1 VQKISAIFA
10 AWSGNSTKLLLIKK
24 LKMQNKG
31 AIRFFTIVLALVS
44 IYQLLF
50 TVFAQKVER
59 NARDFAQG
67 DVRLER
73 SYLDSMR
80 GEVVYNVLFK
90 KYTYQ
95 DCKERE
101 INLGLDLKGG
111 MNVILEIAVEDII
124 RSLTAPQF
132 LTDPVF
138 TETMAL
144 ARVKKT
150 NSQSDFVDLFAE
162 AFEELNPGAQL
173 AQFFMTPETRGQI
186 DFNTN
191 NQDVVI
197 FLKQE
202 AESAIDNSYN
212 VLRNRIDRFGVVQ
225 LNIQKLE
232 RQGRIL
238 VELPGVKE
246 PDRVTKLLT
255 GTANLEFWTTYQSA
269 EAWSY
274 LEEANRTLAE
284 ILQLEGEPEMLQE
297 EVAAEAQQEPDAVAD
312 EGESLLDIPE
322 DELLLD
328 TSGLDLLS
336 DLDSI
341 GVMDDEEA
349 RFYRENPLIA
359 VLTPYL
365 DNQRNFIP
373 GSAVGVVLLKDTAT
387 VNRYLSMPRIRQIFP
402 SDLHFAWHF
411 QPDGEDQ
418 QFIRLHALKS
428 TRNNQPAMD
437 GKFVTDARVGN
448 DPYTGEFNVSMN
460 MNSEGA
466 KRWANLTR
474 ENVGEAL
481 AIVLD
486 GLVYSA
492 PTVSEEIKGGS
503 SSISGNFT
511 QTDADDLANIL
522 KSGKMPA
529 RARIESSEVIGP
541 SLGAKSVRDGLN
553 SFLIAFVVVLAYMLF
568 YYSRRGGLVADI
580 ALIANMFFLI
590 GVLASLQAVL
600 TLPGIA
606 GIVLT
611 IGMSVDANVLIYE
624 RIREELNAGKNLKT
638 AIKDGYRNA
647 YSAIFDAQ
655 LTTFLTGLILFF
667 FGTGPIKGF
676 ATTLVIGILT
686 SLFSAI
692 ILTRLVFERM
702 LSRGRE
708 ITFDT
713 KLTHNAFKNTKVDFL
728 GRRKTFYIVSGILIA
743 AGIFSL
749 VSRGLNL
756 GVDFSGGRNYVVTFN
771 QDVSTLDITRDL
783 EESFGEAP
791 TVITYGTRN
800 TVRVTTKYMIDD
812 DRPEVDSII
821 KSRMFEGLQPY
832 LEDDVTLDDFLNGQE
847 YIISA
852 HKVGPT
858 IADDI
863 KRSAVIVV
871 FASLLII
878 FLYILARFR
887 NWQFGLGAVAA
898 LLHDVMIVIGLFSL
912 LQGIMP
918 FSLELDQ
925 SFIAA
930 ILTVVGYSINDTV
943 VVFDRIREYVGLQR
957 KRERREIFNSALNST
972 LSRTFS
978 TSLSTFFVLL
988 AIFMFGGDV
997 IRGFTFAL
1005 LIGVLVGT
1013 YSSLFIATPVVY
1025 DTIKKG
1031 ENIRVLKGTVR
1042 K

>member
-1 VQKISAIFA
+1 
-10 AWSGNSTKLLLIKK
+10 
-24 LKMQNKG
+24 MQNKG

-44 IYQLLF
+44 VYQLLF
-50 TVFAQKVER
+50 TVFSQKVER
-59 NARDFAQG
+59 DAREMANG
-67 DVRLER
+67 DVRIER
-73 SYLDSMR
+73 SYLDSMK

-101 INLGLDLKGG
+101 VNLGLDLKGG

-124 RSLTAPQF
+124 RSLVANQF

-138 TETMAL
+138 LETMRL
-144 ARVKKT
+144 AHEKKLD
-150 NSQSDFVDLFAE
+150 SQSDFVDLFAD

-173 AQFFMTPETRGQI
+173 AQFFMTPETRGDI
-186 DFNTN
+186 DFNTTN
-191 NQDVVI
+191 GDVVT
-197 FLKQE
+197 FLKVE
-202 AESAIDNSYN
+202 AEDAIDNSYN

-246 PDRVTKLLT
+246 PERVAKLLT
-255 GTANLEFWTTYQSA
+255 GTANLEFWTTYQAS
-269 EAWSY
+269 EVWNY
-274 LEEANRTLAE
+274 LDQANRTLAD
-284 ILQLEGEPEMLQE
+284 ILRAEGTTE
-297 EVAAEAQQEPDAVAD
+297 EAVVDESGETVAEETGDLLAEDTPLV
-312 EGESLLDIPE
+312 E

-328 TSGLDLLS
+328 TSGLDLLT
-336 DLDSI
+336 DLDTTQ
-341 GVMDDEEA
+341 VFDDQEA
-349 RFYRENPLIA
+349 QFYRENPLIA

-365 DNQRNFIP
+365 DNERNFIP
-373 GSAVGVVLLKDTAT
+373 GSTVGVVLLKDTAK
-387 VNRYLSMPRIRQIFP
+387 VNAYLAIPQIRQLFP
-402 SDLHFAWHF
+402 SDLKFAWHF
-411 QPDGEDQ
+411 QPQGEEQ
-418 QFIRLHALKS
+418 QFIRLHSLRA
-428 TRNNQPAMD
+428 TRNNQPVME
-437 GKFVTDARVGN
+437 GKYVTDARVGT
-448 DPYTGEFNVSMN
+448 DPYTNEFNVSMN

-466 KRWANLTR
+466 KKWANVTR
-474 ENVGEAL
+474 ENVNQAI

-492 PTVSEEIKGGS
+492 PNVSEEIKGGS
-503 SSISGNFT
+503 SSISGDFS

-541 SLGAKSVRDGLN
+541 SLGAKSVKDGLN

-568 YYSRRGGLVADI
+568 YYSRRAGMVADI
-580 ALIANMFFLI
+580 ALIANMFFLM

-624 RIREELNAGKNLKT
+624 RIREELAAGKNLKT
-638 AIKDGYRNA
+638 AIKDGYKNA

-655 LTTFLTGLILFF
+655 ITTFLTGLILFF

-692 ILTRLVFERM
+692 ILTRLMYERM
-702 LSRGRE
+702 LAKGNN

-713 KLTHNAFKNTKVDFL
+713 KVSRNAFKNTKIDFL
-728 GRRKTFYIVSGILIA
+728 RKRKIFYVISSLIILGGIA
-743 AGIFSL
+743 SL
-749 VSRGLNL
+749 AIKGLDL
-756 GVDFSGGRNYVVTFN
+756 GVDFTGGRNYVIAFN
-771 QDVSTLDITRDL
+771 QEVETTEVQDHL
-783 EESFGEAP
+783 ETAFGVAP
-791 TVITYGTRN
+791 TVITYGSKS
-800 TVRVTTKYMIDD
+800 TVRVTTKYLIDD

-821 KSRMFEGLQPY
+821 KAQMFEGLQPY
-832 LEDDVTLDDFLNGQE
+832 LDDDATLDEFINGQD
-847 YIISA
+847 YIMSS

-863 KRSAVIVV
+863 KRTAVIVI

-887 NWQFGLGAVAA
+887 NWQFGFGALAA
-898 LLHDVMIVIGLFSL
+898 LVHDVLIVLGLFSIL
-912 LQGIMP
+912 AGVLP

-943 VVFDRIREYVGLQR
+943 VVFDRIREYVGLQK
-957 KRERREIFNSALNST
+957 KRERKDIINTALNST

-978 TSLSTFFVLL
+978 TSLSTFFVVLS
-988 AIFMFGGDV
+988 IFIFGGDV

-1005 LIGVLVGT
+1005 LLGIIVGT

-1025 DTIKKG
+1025 DTVKG
-1031 ENIRVLKGTVR
+1031 DETTRILKGSVR

>member
-1 VQKISAIFA
+1 
-10 AWSGNSTKLLLIKK
+10 
-24 LKMQNKG
+24 MQNKG
-31 AIRFFTIVLALVS
+31 AIRLFTIILAIVS
-44 IYQLLF
+44 VYQLLF
-50 TVFAQKVER
+50 TVFSQKVEKD
-59 NARDFAQG
+59 ARTLSNG
-67 DVRLER
+67 DVRMER
-73 SYLDSMR
+73 SYLDSMK

-111 MNVILEIAVEDII
+111 MNVILEIAVEDIV
-124 RSLTAPQF
+124 RSIAAPQY

-144 ARVKKT
+144 AHQKKT

-173 AQFFMTPETRGQI
+173 AQFFMTPETRGEI
-186 DFNTN
+186 DFNTS
-191 NQDVVI
+191 NQEVVD
-197 FLKQE
+197 FLKIE

-246 PDRVTKLLT
+246 PERVAKLLT
-255 GTANLEFWTTYQSA
+255 GTANLEFWTTYSAPEVWTYLERANNTLATILSVDAPETVGETGSSVSA
-269 EAWSY
+269 ES
-274 LEEANRTLAE
+274 
-284 ILQLEGEPEMLQE
+284 GEPESILE
-297 EVAAEAQQEPDAVAD
+297 
-312 EGESLLDIPE
+312 IPQ

-328 TSGLDLLS
+328 TAGLDLLS
-336 DLDSI
+336 GLDSTS
-341 GVMDDEEA
+341 VLDDQEA
-349 RFYRENPLIA
+349 QFYKENPLIA

-365 DNQRNFIP
+365 DNERNFIP
-373 GSAVGVVLLKDTAT
+373 GSTVGVVLLKDTAK
-387 VNRYLSMPRIRQIFP
+387 VNAYLSIPQIKQLFP
-402 SDLHFAWHF
+402 SDMKFSWHF
-411 QPDGEDQ
+411 QADGTEQ
-418 QFIRLHALKS
+418 QFIRLHALKA
-428 TRNNQPAMD
+428 TRNGQPALD
-437 GKFVTDARVGN
+437 GKYVTDARVGT

-492 PTVSEEIKGGS
+492 PTVNEEIKGGS

-541 SLGAKSVRDGLN
+541 SLGAKSVKDGMH
-553 SFLIAFVVVLAYMLF
+553 SFLIAFVVVLAYMIF
-568 YYSRRGGLVADI
+568 YYSRRAGLVADI
-580 ALIANMFFLI
+580 ALMANMFFLV

-624 RIREELNAGKNLKT
+624 RIREELSAGKNLKT
-638 AIKDGYRNA
+638 AVKDGYKNA

-655 LTTFLTGLILFF
+655 ITTFLTGLILFF

-686 SLFSAI
+686 SLFSGI
-692 ILTRLVFERM
+692 ILTRLIYEGM
-702 LSRGRE
+702 LAKGRN

-713 KLTHNAFKNTKVDFL
+713 RITRNFFKNTKIDFI
-728 GRRKTFYIVSGILIA
+728 GKRKIFYLISGTIMLAGVVSLA
-743 AGIFSL
+743 T
-749 VSRGLNL
+749 RGLNL
-756 GVDFSGGRNYVVTFN
+756 GVDFSGGRNYVIAFHH
-771 QDVSTLDITRDL
+771 DVETVEVQSSLAGA
-783 EESFGEAP
+783 FGETP
-791 TVITYGTRN
+791 LVITYGN
-800 TVRVTTKYMIDD
+800 KSTVRVTTKYLIDD
-812 DRPEVDSII
+812 ESPTVDSVIVAQMY
-821 KSRMFEGLQPY
+821 KGLKPY
-832 LEDDVTLDDFLNGQE
+832 LDDGATLDEFLNGQE

-852 HKVGPT
+852 IKVGPT
-858 IADDI
+858 IANDI
-863 KRSAVIVV
+863 KRVAVIVI

-878 FLYILARFR
+878 FLYILIRFR
-887 NWQFGLGAVAA
+887 NWQFGLGAVVA
-898 LLHDVMIVIGLFSL
+898 LMHDVLIVIGLFSL
-912 LQGIMP
+912 LHGFMP

-943 VVFDRIREYVGLQR
+943 VIFDRIREYVGLQK
-957 KRERREIFNSALNST
+957 KRERREIFNAALNST

-988 AIFMFGGDV
+988 AIFIFGGDV
-997 IRGFTFAL
+997 IRGFIFAL
-1005 LIGVLVGT
+1005 LIGVVVGT

-1025 DTIKKG
+1025 DTIRG
-1031 ENIRVLKGTVR
+1031 DETARMLKGTVR

>member
-1 VQKISAIFA
+1 
-10 AWSGNSTKLLLIKK
+10 
-24 LKMQNKG
+24 MQNKG

-44 IYQLLF
+44 VYQLLF
-50 TVFAQKVER
+50 TVFTQKVER
-59 NARDFAQG
+59 DAREFANG
-67 DVRLER
+67 DVRIER
-73 SYLDSMR
+73 SYLDSMK

-95 DCKERE
+95 ECKERE
-101 INLGLDLKGG
+101 VNLGLDLKGG

-124 RSLTAPQF
+124 RSLAASQF

-138 TETMAL
+138 TETMSL
-144 ARVKKT
+144 AHDKKS

-173 AQFFMTPETRGQI
+173 AQFFMTPETRGEI
-186 DFNTN
+186 DFNTAN
-191 NQDVVI
+191 ADVVT
-197 FLKQE
+197 FLKAE
-202 AESAIDNSYN
+202 AEDAIDNSYN

-246 PDRVTKLLT
+246 PERVTKLLT
-255 GTANLEFWTTYQSA
+255 GTANLEFWTTYQA
-269 EAWSY
+269 PEVWNY
-274 LEEANRTLAE
+274 MDQANRTLAT
-284 ILQLEGEPEMLQE
+284 IL
-297 EVAAEAQQEPDAVAD
+297 AAEETTTTPSETETPEVEA
-312 EGESLLDIPE
+312 ESAGDDLLAEEELLPQD
-322 DELLLD
+322 DLLLD

-336 DLDSI
+336 DLDSTS
-341 GVMDDEEA
+341 VLDDQEA
-349 RFYRENPLIA
+349 QFYRENPLLA

-365 DNQRNFIP
+365 DNQRQFIP
-373 GSAVGVVLLKDTAT
+373 SSTVGVVLLKDTAK
-387 VNRYLSMPRIRQIFP
+387 VNAYLAIPQIRQLFP
-402 SDLHFAWHF
+402 SDMKFAWHF
-411 QPDGEDQ
+411 QPDGDEQ

-437 GKFVTDARVGN
+437 GKYVTDARVGT
-448 DPYTGEFNVSMN
+448 DQYTGEFNVSMN
-460 MNSEGA
+460 MNAEGA

-474 ENVGEAL
+474 ENVNQ
-481 AIVLD
+481 AIAVVMD

-503 SSISGNFT
+503 SNITGGFS
-511 QTDADDLANIL
+511 QTEADDLANIL

-541 SLGAKSVRDGLN
+541 SLGAKSVKDGLN
-553 SFLIAFVVVLAYMLF
+553 SFLIAFVVVLSYMIF
-568 YYSRRGGLVADI
+568 YYSRRAGMVADI
-580 ALIANMFFLI
+580 ALLANMFFLI

-655 LTTFLTGLILFF
+655 ITTFLTGLILFF

-676 ATTLVIGILT
+676 ATTLVIGIIT

-692 ILTRLVFERM
+692 ILTRLMYERM
-702 LSRGRE
+702 LDKSGV

-713 KLTHNAFKNTKVDFL
+713 KITRNAFRNAKVNFL
-728 GRRKTFYIVSGILIA
+728 GKRKVFYVISGLIILGGVA
-743 AGIFSL
+743 SL
-749 VSRGLNL
+749 TTKGLNL
-756 GVDFSGGRNYVVTFN
+756 GVDFSGGRNYVINFN
-771 QDVSTLDITRDL
+771 QDVETAEVQDNLAA
-783 EESFGEAP
+783 SFGEAP
-791 TVITYGTRN
+791 QVITYGNRN
-800 TVRVTTKYMIDD
+800 TVRVTTKYLIDD
-812 DRPEVDSII
+812 DRPEVDSLI
-821 KSRMFEGLQPY
+821 KAQMFEGLQPY
-832 LEDDVTLDDFLNGQE
+832 LGGDVELDEFINGQD
-847 YIISA
+847 YIISS

-863 KRSAVIVV
+863 TRTAVIVI

-887 NWQFGLGAVAA
+887 NWQFGLGALAA
-898 LLHDVMIVIGLFSL
+898 LVHDVMIVIGLFSIL
-912 LQGIMP
+912 HGIMP

-943 VVFDRIREYVGLQR
+943 VVFDRIREFVGLQK

-988 AIFMFGGDV
+988 AIFIFGGDV

-1005 LIGVLVGT
+1005 LIGVIVGT

-1025 DTIKKG
+1025 DTIKGDEK
-1031 ENIRVLKGTVR
+1031 IRVLKGTVR

>member
-1 VQKISAIFA
+1 
-10 AWSGNSTKLLLIKK
+10 
-24 LKMQNKG
+24 MQNKG

-44 IYQLLF
+44 VYQLLF
-50 TVFAQKVER
+50 TVFTQKVER
-59 NARDFAQG
+59 NAREVANG
-67 DVRLER
+67 DVRIER
-73 SYLDSMR
+73 SYLDSMK
-80 GEVVYNVLFK
+80 GEVVYNILFK

-95 DCKERE
+95 ECKERE
-101 INLGLDLKGG
+101 VNLGLDLKGG

-124 RSLTAPQF
+124 RSLVANQF

-144 ARVKKT
+144 AHEKKRT
-150 NSQSDFVDLFAE
+150 SQSDFVDLFAE

-173 AQFFMTPETRGQI
+173 AQFFMTPETRGDI
-186 DFNTN
+186 DFNTTN
-191 NQDVVI
+191 EEVVAY
-197 FLKQE
+197 LKVE
-202 AESAIDNSYN
+202 AEDAIDNSYN

-246 PDRVTKLLT
+246 PERVSKLLT
-255 GTANLEFWTTYQSA
+255 GTANLEFWTTYQAA
-269 EAWSY
+269 EVWNY
-274 LEEANRTLAE
+274 LDQANRTLAD
-284 ILQLEGEPEMLQE
+284 ILSAEEERGEAVE
-297 EVAAEAQQEPDAVAD
+297 EPGTD
-312 EGESLLDIPE
+312 ETEESLLGETPTEQE
-322 DELLLD
+322 DLLLD
-328 TSGLDLLS
+328 TTGLDLLT
-336 DLDSI
+336 DLDSTE
-341 GVMDDEEA
+341 VFDDQEA
-349 RFYRENPLIA
+349 QFYRENPLIA

-373 GSAVGVVLLKDTAT
+373 GSTVGVVLLKDTAT
-387 VNRYLSMPRIRQIFP
+387 VNAYLAIPQIRQLFP
-402 SDLHFAWHF
+402 SDLKFAWHF
-411 QPDGEDQ
+411 QPQGEEQ
-418 QFIRLHALKS
+418 QFLRLHALKA
-428 TRNNQPAMD
+428 TRNNQPVME
-437 GKFVTDARVGN
+437 GKYVTDARVGT
-448 DPYTGEFNVSMN
+448 DPYTGEFEVNMN

-466 KRWANLTR
+466 KRWANVTR
-474 ENVGEAL
+474 ENVNQAI

-492 PTVSEEIKGGS
+492 PNVSEEIKGGS
-503 SSISGNFT
+503 SSISGQFT
-511 QTDADDLANIL
+511 QSDADDLANIL

-541 SLGAKSVRDGLN
+541 SLGAKSVKDGLN
-553 SFLIAFVVVLAYMLF
+553 SFMIAFVVVLAYMLF
-568 YYSRRGGLVADI
+568 YYSRRAGMVADI
-580 ALIANMFFLI
+580 ALIANMFFLM

-624 RIREELNAGKNLKT
+624 RIREELTAGKNLKT

-655 LTTFLTGLILFF
+655 ITTFLTGLILFF

-692 ILTRLVFERM
+692 ILTRLMYERM
-702 LSRGRE
+702 LDKSGN

-713 KLTHNAFKNTKVDFL
+713 KISRGAFKNAKIDFL
-728 GRRKTFYIVSGILIA
+728 GKRKIFYIVSALIIL
-743 AGIFSL
+743 AGIASL
-749 VSRGLNL
+749 ATRGLNL
-756 GVDFSGGRNYVVTFN
+756 GVDFSGGRNYVINFN
-771 QDVSTLDITRDL
+771 QDVETADVQDHLQ
-783 EESFGEAP
+783 EAFGEAP
-791 TVITYGTRN
+791 TVITYGARN
-800 TVRVTTKYMIDD
+800 TVRVTTKHLIDD

-821 KSRMFEGLQPY
+821 KAEMFTGLQPY
-832 LEDDVTLDDFLNGQE
+832 LDEDTTLDDFINGQD
-847 YIISA
+847 YIISS

-863 KRSAVIVV
+863 KRAAVIVI
-871 FASLLII
+871 FASLVII

-887 NWQFGLGAVAA
+887 NWQFGLGALAA
-898 LLHDVMIVIGLFSL
+898 LVHDVLIVIGLFSL
-912 LQGIMP
+912 LKGIMP

-943 VVFDRIREYVGLQR
+943 VVFDRIREYVGLQK
-957 KRERREIFNSALNST
+957 KRERREIFNTALNST

-988 AIFMFGGDV
+988 AIFIFGGDV

-1005 LIGVLVGT
+1005 LLGVIVGT

-1025 DTIKKG
+1025 DTIK
-1031 ENIRVLKGTVR
+1031 
-1042 K
+1042 

>member
-1 VQKISAIFA
+1 
-10 AWSGNSTKLLLIKK
+10 
-24 LKMQNKG
+24 MQNKG

-44 IYQLLF
+44 VYQLLF

-59 NARDFAQG
+59 DARRYANG
-67 DVRLER
+67 DVNLER

-80 GEVVYNVLFK
+80 SEVVYNVLFK
-90 KYTYQ
+90 KYTYL

-124 RSLTAPQF
+124 RALVAPQY
-132 LTDPVF
+132 LSDPVF

-144 ARVKKT
+144 ARQNRIT
-150 NSQSDFVDLFAE
+150 SQADFVDLFAE

-173 AQFFMTPETRGQI
+173 AQFFMTPETRGEI
-186 DFNTN
+186 DFNTAN
-191 NQDVVI
+191 PEVVDY
-197 FLKQE
+197 LKRE

-225 LNIQKLE
+225 LNLQKLE

-238 VELPGVKE
+238 VELPGVRE
-246 PDRVTKLLT
+246 PERVTKLLT
-255 GTANLEFWTTYQSA
+255 GTANLEFWTTYQAA
-269 EAWSY
+269 EVWNY
-274 LEEANRTLAE
+274 LDQANTLLASILEMEDADGE
-284 ILQLEGEPEMLQE
+284 IPGEPTDDHLSLAAGDLAGK
-297 EVAAEAQQEPDAVAD
+297 VAEDT
-312 EGESLLDIPE
+312 GLSILDIPE
-322 DELLLD
+322 EELLLD
-328 TSGLDLLS
+328 TAGLDLLS
-336 DLDSI
+336 DLDSSR
-341 GVMDDEEA
+341 MYDDEEA

-373 GSAVGVVLLKDTAT
+373 GSTVGVVLLKDTAA
-387 VNRYLSMPRIRQIFP
+387 VNRYLSIPQIRQLFP
-402 SDLHFAWHF
+402 SDLKFAWHF
-411 QPDGEDQ
+411 QPEGAEQ

-428 TRNNQPAMD
+428 TRNNQPALE
-437 GKFVTDARVGN
+437 GKYVTDARVGT
-448 DPYTGEFNVSMN
+448 DPYTSEFTVNMN
-460 MNSEGA
+460 MNAEGA

-503 SSISGNFT
+503 SSISGDFS
-511 QTDADDLANIL
+511 QSEADDLTNIL

-553 SFLIAFVVVLAYMLF
+553 SFLIAFVVVLAYMVF
-568 YYSRRGGLVADI
+568 YYSRRAGLVADL
-580 ALIANMFFLI
+580 ALLANMFFLI

-624 RIREELNAGKNLKT
+624 RIREELAAGKNLKT
-638 AIKDGYRNA
+638 AVKDGYRNA
-647 YSAIFDAQ
+647 YSAIFDSQ
-655 LTTFLTGLILFF
+655 ITTFLTGLILFF

-676 ATTLVIGILT
+676 ATTLVIGIMT

-692 ILTRLVFERM
+692 ILTRLVYERM
-702 LSRGRE
+702 LSKNRE

-713 KLTHNAFKNTKVDFL
+713 RLTRNAFKNTKVDFL
-728 GRRKTFYIVSGILIA
+728 GKRKVFYIVSLVIILAGA
-743 AGIFSL
+743 ASL
-749 VSRGLNL
+749 VTRGLNL
-756 GVDFSGGRNYVVTFN
+756 GVDFSGGRSYVITFN
-771 QDVSTLDITRDL
+771 RDVQVLEVASDL
-783 EESFGEAP
+783 EASFGEQP
-791 TVITYGTRN
+791 TVITYGTGN
-800 TVRVTTKYMIDD
+800 TVRVTTKYLIDD
-812 DRPEVDSII
+812 DRPEADSIV
-821 KSRMFEGLQPY
+821 RAQMFTGLQNY
-832 LEDDVTLDDFLNGQE
+832 LDDDVTLEEFLNSQD

-852 HKVGPT
+852 HVVGPT

-863 KRSAVIVV
+863 KRAAVIVV
-871 FASLLII
+871 FASLIII
-878 FLYILARFR
+878 FLYLLVRFR

-898 LLHDVMIVIGLFSL
+898 LVHDVMIVIGLFSL
-912 LQGIMP
+912 LHGLMP

-943 VVFDRIREYVGLQR
+943 VVFDRIREYVGLQKR
-957 KRERREIFNSALNST
+957 RERKEIFNTALNST

-978 TSLSTFFVLL
+978 TSLSTFFVIL
-988 AIFMFGGDV
+988 AIFLFGGDV

-1005 LIGVLVGT
+1005 LIGIVVGT

-1025 DTIKKG
+1025 DTIG
-1031 ENIRVLKGTVR
+1031 RESRPDMLKGKVVR
-1042 K
+1042 

>member
-1 VQKISAIFA
+1 
-10 AWSGNSTKLLLIKK
+10 
-24 LKMQNKG
+24 MQNKG

-44 IYQLLF
+44 VYQLLF
-50 TVFAQKVER
+50 TVFTQKVER
-59 NARDFAQG
+59 DARELANG
-67 DVRLER
+67 DVRIER
-73 SYLDSMR
+73 SYLDSMK
-80 GEVVYNVLFK
+80 GEVIYNVLFK

-95 DCKERE
+95 ECKERE
-101 INLGLDLKGG
+101 VNLGLDLKGG

-124 RSLTAPQF
+124 RSLVANQF

-144 ARVKKT
+144 AHEKKKD
-150 NSQSDFVDLFAE
+150 SQSDFVDLFAE

-173 AQFFMTPETRGQI
+173 AQFFMTPETRGEI
-186 DFNTN
+186 DFNTTN
-191 NQDVVI
+191 DQVVA
-197 FLKQE
+197 FLKIE
-202 AESAIDNSYN
+202 AEDAIDNSYN

-246 PDRVTKLLT
+246 PERVSKLLT
-255 GTANLEFWTTYQSA
+255 GTANLEFWTTYQAA
-269 EAWSY
+269 EVWNY
-274 LEEANRTLAE
+274 LDQANRTLAD
-284 ILQLEGEPEMLQE
+284 ILRAEKVGEDVVAEETEDLLTEETPAGEEDLLQ
-297 EVAAEAQQEPDAVAD
+297 DD
-312 EGESLLDIPE
+312 
-322 DELLLD
+322 LLLD
-328 TSGLDLLS
+328 TAGLDLLT
-336 DLDSI
+336 DLDSTQ
-341 GVMDDEEA
+341 VFDDQEA
-349 RFYRENPLIA
+349 QFYSENPLIA

-373 GSAVGVVLLKDTAT
+373 GSTVGVVLLKDTAK
-387 VNRYLSMPRIRQIFP
+387 VNSYLAIPQIRQLFP
-402 SDLHFAWHF
+402 SDLKFSWHF
-411 QPDGEDQ
+411 QPQGEEQ
-418 QFIRLHALKS
+418 QFIRLHALKA
-428 TRNNQPAMD
+428 TRNNQPVME
-437 GKFVTDARVGN
+437 GKYVTDARVGT

-466 KRWANLTR
+466 KKWANVTR
-474 ENVGEAL
+474 ENVNQAI

-492 PTVSEEIKGGS
+492 PNVSEEIKGGS
-503 SSISGNFT
+503 SSISGDFS
-511 QTDADDLANIL
+511 QADADDLANIL

-541 SLGAKSVRDGLN
+541 SLGAKSVKDGLN
-553 SFLIAFVVVLAYMLF
+553 SFMIAFVVVLAYMLF
-568 YYSRRGGLVADI
+568 YYSRRAGMVADI
-580 ALIANMFFLI
+580 ALMANMFFLM

-624 RIREELNAGKNLKT
+624 RIREELSAGKNLKT

-655 LTTFLTGLILFF
+655 ITTFLTGLILFF

-692 ILTRLVFERM
+692 ILTRLMYERM
-702 LSRGRE
+702 LDKSGN

-713 KLTHNAFKNTKVDFL
+713 KISRGAFKNTKIDFI
-728 GRRKTFYIVSGILIA
+728 GKRKIFYVISGLIILAGA
-743 AGIFSL
+743 ASL
-749 VSRGLNL
+749 ITKGLDL
-756 GVDFSGGRNYVVTFN
+756 GVDFSGGRNYVITFN
-771 QDVSTLDITRDL
+771 QDVETTEIQDNL
-783 EESFGEAP
+783 EEAFGLAP
-791 TVITYGTRN
+791 TVITYGTKN
-800 TVRVTTKYMIDD
+800 TVRVTTKYLIDD

-821 KSRMFEGLQPY
+821 KAEMYEGLQPY
-832 LEDDVTLDDFLNGQE
+832 MDDATTLDEFINGQD
-847 YIISA
+847 YIISS

-863 KRSAVIVV
+863 KRTAVIVI

-887 NWQFGLGAVAA
+887 NWQFGLGALAA
-898 LLHDVMIVIGLFSL
+898 LVHDVIIVLGLFSL
-912 LQGIMP
+912 LDGIMP

-930 ILTVVGYSINDTV
+930 ILTVVGYTINDTV
-943 VVFDRIREYVGLQR
+943 VVFDRIREYVGLQK
-957 KRERREIFNSALNST
+957 KRERRGIFNTALNST

-988 AIFMFGGDV
+988 SIFIFGGDV

-1005 LIGVLVGT
+1005 LIGVIVGT

-1025 DTIKKG
+1025 DTIKG
-1031 ENIRVLKGTVR
+1031 DETTRVLKGSAR

>member
-1 VQKISAIFA
+1 
-10 AWSGNSTKLLLIKK
+10 
-24 LKMQNKG
+24 MQNKG

-44 IYQLLF
+44 VYQLLF

-59 NARDFAQG
+59 NARDFAKG
-67 DVRLER
+67 DIRIER
-73 SYLDSMR
+73 SYLDSMK
-80 GEVVYNVLFK
+80 GEVVYNVLLK
-90 KYTYQ
+90 KYTYME
-95 DCKERE
+95 CKERE
-101 INLGLDLKGG
+101 VNLGLDLKGG

-124 RSLTAPQF
+124 RSLAASQF

-144 ARVKKT
+144 AHQKKI
-150 NSQSDFVDLFAE
+150 NSQADFVNLFAE

-173 AQFFMTPETRGQI
+173 AQFFMTPETRGDI
-186 DFNTN
+186 DFNTTN
-191 NQDVVI
+191 SDVVA
-197 FLKQE
+197 FLKLE
-202 AESAIDNSYN
+202 AEDAIDNSYN

-246 PDRVTKLLT
+246 PERVAKLLT
-255 GTANLEFWTTYQSA
+255 GTANLEFWTTYQAS
-269 EAWSY
+269 EVWNY
-274 LEEANRTLAE
+274 LDQANRTIAD
-284 ILQLEGEPEMLQE
+284 ILRTDGEEAAVVDLETEEALTEEP
-297 EVAAEAQQEPDAVAD
+297 AAQ
-312 EGESLLDIPE
+312 

-328 TSGLDLLS
+328 TTGLDLLT
-336 DLDSI
+336 DLDSTQ
-341 GVMDDEEA
+341 VFDDQETQ
-349 RFYRENPLIA
+349 FYRENPLIA

-373 GSAVGVVLLKDTAT
+373 GSTVGVVLLKDTSK
-387 VNRYLSMPRIRQIFP
+387 VNEYLRIPQVRQLFP
-402 SDLHFAWHF
+402 SDLKFAWHF
-411 QPDGEDQ
+411 QPEGEED
-418 QFIRLHALKS
+418 QFIRLHSLKA
-428 TRNNQPAMD
+428 TRNNQPVME
-437 GKFVTDARVGN
+437 GKYVTDARVGT
-448 DPYTGEFNVSMN
+448 DSYTGEFNVSMN

-466 KRWANLTR
+466 KKWANVTR
-474 ENVGEAL
+474 ENVNQSI

-492 PTVSEEIKGGS
+492 PNVSEEIKGGS
-503 SSISGNFT
+503 SSISGQFS
-511 QTDADDLANIL
+511 QADADDLANIL

-541 SLGAKSVRDGLN
+541 SLGAKSVKDGFN
-553 SFLIAFVVVLAYMLF
+553 SFLIAFVVVLAYMIF
-568 YYSRRGGLVADI
+568 YYSRRAGMVADI
-580 ALIANMFFLI
+580 ALIANMFFLM

-624 RIREELNAGKNLKT
+624 RIREELAAGKNLKT
-638 AIKDGYRNA
+638 AIKDGYKNA

-655 LTTFLTGLILFF
+655 ITTFLTGLILFF

-692 ILTRLVFERM
+692 ILTRLMYERM
-702 LSRGRE
+702 LDKNKK

-713 KLTHNAFKNTKVDFL
+713 KISRGAFKNVNIDFIGKRKIFYVISSVLIL
-728 GRRKTFYIVSGILIA
+728 GGIVSLA
-743 AGIFSL
+743 TK
-749 VSRGLNL
+749 GLNT
-756 GVDFSGGRNYVVTFN
+756 GVDFTGGRNYVIAFN
-771 QDVSTLDITRDL
+771 QEVETADVQDL
-783 EESFGEAP
+783 LAAEFGVTP
-791 TVITYGTRN
+791 TVITYGSKS
-800 TVRVTTKYMIDD
+800 TVRVTTKYLIEDE
-812 DRPEVDSII
+812 RPEVDSII
-821 KSRMFEGLQPY
+821 KAQMFAGLQPY
-832 LEDDVTLDDFLNGQE
+832 LDSDANLDDFINGQD
-847 YIISA
+847 YIISS

-858 IADDI
+858 IANDI
-863 KRSAVIVV
+863 KRSAVLVIL
-871 FASLLII
+871 ASLLII

-887 NWQFGLGAVAA
+887 NWQFGLGALAA
-898 LLHDVMIVIGLFSL
+898 LVHDVIIVIGLFSL
-912 LQGIMP
+912 LDGIMP

-943 VVFDRIREYVGLQR
+943 VVFDRIREYVGLQKKRNR
-957 KRERREIFNSALNST
+957 KDIINSALNST

-978 TSLSTFFVLL
+978 TSLSTFFVVL
-988 AIFMFGGDV
+988 AIFVFGGDV

-1005 LIGVLVGT
+1005 LIGIVVGT

-1025 DTIKKG
+1025 DTVTG
-1031 ENIRVLKGTVR
+1031 DENTRILKGAVR

>member
-1 VQKISAIFA
+1 
-10 AWSGNSTKLLLIKK
+10 
-24 LKMQNKG
+24 MQNKG

-44 IYQLLF
+44 VYQLLF

-59 NARDFAQG
+59 DARRYANG
-67 DVRLER
+67 DVNLER

-80 GEVVYNVLFK
+80 SEVVYNVLFK
-90 KYTYQ
+90 KYTYL

-124 RSLTAPQF
+124 RALVAPQY
-132 LTDPVF
+132 LSDPVF

-144 ARVKKT
+144 ARQNRMT
-150 NSQSDFVDLFAE
+150 SQADFVDLFAE

-173 AQFFMTPETRGQI
+173 AQFFMTPETRGDI
-186 DFNTN
+186 DFNTAN
-191 NQDVVI
+191 PEVVDY
-197 FLKQE
+197 LKRE

-225 LNIQKLE
+225 LNLQKLE

-246 PDRVTKLLT
+246 PERVTKLLT
-255 GTANLEFWTTYQSA
+255 GTANLEFWTTYQAA
-269 EAWSY
+269 EVWNY
-274 LEEANRTLAE
+274 LDQANTLLASILEMEDADGE
-284 ILQLEGEPEMLQE
+284 IPGEPTADHLSL
-297 EVAAEAQQEPDAVAD
+297 AAEDLAGKVAED
-312 EGESLLDIPE
+312 TGLSILDIPE
-322 DELLLD
+322 EELLLD
-328 TSGLDLLS
+328 TAGLDLLS
-336 DLDSI
+336 DLDSSR
-341 GVMDDEEA
+341 MYDDDEA
-349 RFYRENPLIA
+349 LFYRENPLIA

-373 GSAVGVVLLKDTAT
+373 GSTVGVVLLKDTAA
-387 VNRYLSMPRIRQIFP
+387 VNRYLSIPQIRQLFP
-402 SDLHFAWHF
+402 SDLKFAWHF
-411 QPDGEDQ
+411 QPEGAEQ
-418 QFIRLHALKS
+418 QFIRLHALRS
-428 TRNNQPAMD
+428 TRNNQPALD
-437 GKFVTDARVGN
+437 GKYVTDARVGT
-448 DPYTGEFNVSMN
+448 DPYTSEFTVNMN
-460 MNSEGA
+460 MNAEGA

-503 SSISGNFT
+503 SSISGDFS
-511 QTDADDLANIL
+511 QSEADDLTNIL

-541 SLGAKSVRDGLN
+541 SLGAKSVRDGRN
-553 SFLIAFVVVLAYMLF
+553 SFLIAFVVVLAYMVF
-568 YYSRRGGLVADI
+568 YYSRRAGLVADL
-580 ALIANMFFLI
+580 ALLANMFFLI

-624 RIREELNAGKNLKT
+624 RIREELAAGKNLKT
-638 AIKDGYRNA
+638 AVKDGYRNA
-647 YSAIFDAQ
+647 YSAIFDSQ
-655 LTTFLTGLILFF
+655 ITTFLTGLILFF

-692 ILTRLVFERM
+692 ILTRLVYERM
-702 LSRGRE
+702 LSKNRE

-713 KLTHNAFKNTKVDFL
+713 RLTRNAFKNTKVDFL
-728 GRRKTFYIVSGILIA
+728 GRRKTFYIISSILIL
-743 AGIFSL
+743 AGAVSL
-749 VSRGLNL
+749 VTRGLNL
-756 GVDFSGGRNYVVTFN
+756 GVDFSGGRSYVITFN
-771 QDVSTLDITRDL
+771 REVQVLEVAGDL
-783 EESFGEAP
+783 EASFGEQP
-791 TVITYGTRN
+791 TVITYGTSN
-800 TVRVTTKYMIDD
+800 TVRVTTKYLIDD
-812 DRPEVDSII
+812 DRPEADSIV
-821 KSRMFEGLQPY
+821 RAQMFTGLQNY
-832 LEDDVTLDDFLNGQE
+832 LDDDVTLDEFLNSQD

-852 HKVGPT
+852 HVVGPT

-863 KRSAVIVV
+863 KRAAVIVV
-871 FASLLII
+871 FASLIII
-878 FLYILARFR
+878 FLYLLVRFR

-898 LLHDVMIVIGLFSL
+898 LVHDVMIVIGLFSL
-912 LQGIMP
+912 LHGLMP

-943 VVFDRIREYVGLQR
+943 VVFDRIREYVGLQKR
-957 KRERREIFNSALNST
+957 RERKEIFNTALNST

-978 TSLSTFFVLL
+978 TSLSTFFVIL
-988 AIFMFGGDV
+988 AIFLFGGDV

-1005 LIGVLVGT
+1005 LIGIVVGT

-1025 DTIKKG
+1025 DTIG
-1031 ENIRVLKGTVR
+1031 RESRPDMLKGKVVR
-1042 K
+1042 

>member
-1 VQKISAIFA
+1 
-10 AWSGNSTKLLLIKK
+10 
-24 LKMQNKG
+24 MQNKG

-44 IYQLLF
+44 VYQLLF

-59 NARDFAQG
+59 NAKELANG
-67 DVRLER
+67 DVRIER
-73 SYLDSMR
+73 SYLDSMK
-80 GEVVYNVLFK
+80 GEVVYNILFK

-101 INLGLDLKGG
+101 VNLGLDLKGG

-124 RSLTAPQF
+124 RSLVANQF

-144 ARVKKT
+144 AYEKKKD
-150 NSQSDFVDLFAE
+150 SQSDFVDLFAE

-173 AQFFMTPETRGQI
+173 AQFFMTPETRGEI
-186 DFNTN
+186 DFSTTN
-191 NQDVVI
+191 AEVVSY
-197 FLKQE
+197 LKVE
-202 AESAIDNSYN
+202 AEDAIDNSYN

-246 PDRVTKLLT
+246 PERVSKLLT
-255 GTANLEFWTTYQSA
+255 GTANLEFWTTYQAA
-269 EAWSY
+269 EVWNY
-274 LEEANRTLAE
+274 LDVANRTLAD
-284 ILQLEGEPEMLQE
+284 ILSAETETEELVEEPAGEET
-297 EVAAEAQQEPDAVAD
+297 
-312 EGESLLDIPE
+312 GESLLEEAPAAE
-322 DELLLD
+322 DDLLLD
-328 TSGLDLLS
+328 TSGLDLLT
-336 DLDSI
+336 DLDTTQ
-341 GVMDDEEA
+341 VFDDQETQ
-349 RFYRENPLIA
+349 FYRENPLIA

-373 GSAVGVVLLKDTAT
+373 GSTVGVVLLKDTAK
-387 VNRYLSMPRIRQIFP
+387 VNAYLAIPQIRQLFP
-402 SDLHFAWHF
+402 SDLKFAWHF
-411 QPDGEDQ
+411 QPQGEEQ
-418 QFIRLHALKS
+418 QFIRLHALRA
-428 TRNNQPAMD
+428 TRNNQPVME
-437 GKFVTDARVGN
+437 GKYVTDARVGT

-466 KRWANLTR
+466 KRWANVTR
-474 ENVGEAL
+474 ENVNQAI

-492 PTVSEEIKGGS
+492 PNVSEEIKGGS
-503 SSISGNFT
+503 SSISGQFS
-511 QTDADDLANIL
+511 QADADDLANIL

-541 SLGAKSVRDGLN
+541 SLGAKSVKDGLN
-553 SFLIAFVVVLAYMLF
+553 SFLIAFIVVLAYMLF
-568 YYSRRGGLVADI
+568 YYSRRAGMVADI
-580 ALIANMFFLI
+580 ALIANMFFLM

-624 RIREELNAGKNLKT
+624 RIREELSAGKNLKT

-655 LTTFLTGLILFF
+655 ITTFLTGLILFF

-692 ILTRLVFERM
+692 ILTRLMYERM
-702 LSRGRE
+702 LDKSGN

-713 KLTHNAFKNTKVDFL
+713 KISRGAFKNTKIDFL
-728 GRRKTFYIVSGILIA
+728 GKRKVFYVISGLIILGGVVSLTTK
-743 AGIFSL
+743 
-749 VSRGLNL
+749 GLNL
-756 GVDFSGGRNYVVTFN
+756 GVDFSGGRNYVITFN
-771 QDVSTLDITRDL
+771 QEVETIDVQDELTAA
-783 EESFGEAP
+783 FGEAP
-791 TVITYGTRN
+791 NVITYGTRN
-800 TVRVTTKYMIDD
+800 TVRVTTKYLIDD

-821 KSRMFEGLQPY
+821 KAQMFEGLQPY
-832 LEDDVTLDDFLNGQE
+832 LDDDATLDEFLNGQD
-847 YIISA
+847 YIISS

-863 KRSAVIVV
+863 KRIAVIVI
-871 FASLLII
+871 FASLVII

-887 NWQFGLGAVAA
+887 NWQFGLGALAA
-898 LLHDVMIVIGLFSL
+898 LVHDVMIVIGLFSL
-912 LQGIMP
+912 LHGIMP

-943 VVFDRIREYVGLQR
+943 VVFDRIREYVGLQK
-957 KRERREIFNSALNST
+957 KRERKEIFNTALNST

-988 AIFMFGGDV
+988 AIFIFGGDV

-1005 LIGVLVGT
+1005 LLGVIVGT

-1025 DTIKKG
+1025 DTIRG
-1031 ENIRVLKGTVR
+1031 DETTRVLKGAVR

>member
-1 VQKISAIFA
+1 
-10 AWSGNSTKLLLIKK
+10 
-24 LKMQNKG
+24 MQNKG
-31 AIRFFTIVLALVS
+31 AIRFFTIVLAIVS
-44 IYQLLF
+44 VYQLLF
-50 TVFAQKVER
+50 TVFSQKVEKDAR
-59 NARDFAQG
+59 NYAHG

-73 SYLDSMR
+73 SYLDSMK
-80 GEVVYNVLFK
+80 GEVVYNVLFR

-101 INLGLDLKGG
+101 VNLGLDLKGG

-124 RSLTAPQF
+124 RSLAAPQY

-138 TETMAL
+138 LETMAL
-144 ARVKKT
+144 AHQNKT
-150 NSQSDFVDLFAE
+150 NSQSDFVNLFVD

-173 AQFFMTPETRGQI
+173 AQFFMTPETRGDI
-186 DFNTN
+186 DFNTTN
-191 NQDVVI
+191 SDVVT
-197 FLKQE
+197 FLKAE
-202 AESAIDNSYN
+202 AEDAIDNSYN

-232 RQGRIL
+232 RQGRIMIA
-238 VELPGVKE
+238 LPGVKE
-246 PDRVTKLLT
+246 PERVTKLLT
-255 GTANLEFWTTYQSA
+255 GTANLEFWTTYQAAEVWNYLEQANNTLADILAVDAGSLESELSEVSA
-269 EAWSY
+269 EA
-274 LEEANRTLAE
+274 T
-284 ILQLEGEPEMLQE
+284 
-297 EVAAEAQQEPDAVAD
+297 D
-312 EGESLLDIPE
+312 ETSLLDIPQ

-336 DLDSI
+336 GLDSTQLF
-341 GVMDDEEA
+341 DDQETQ
-349 RFYRENPLIA
+349 FYRENPLIA

-365 DNQRNFIP
+365 DNQRNFIR
-373 GSAVGVVLLKDTAT
+373 GSTVGVVLLKDTT
-387 VNRYLSMPRIRQIFP
+387 KVNEYLSIPQIKQLFP
-402 SDLHFAWHF
+402 SDLKFAWHF
-411 QPDGEDQ
+411 QTDGDDQ

-428 TRNNQPAMD
+428 TRNNQPAME
-437 GKFVTDARVGN
+437 GKYVTDARVGT

-492 PTVSEEIKGGS
+492 PSVNEEIKGGS
-503 SSISGNFT
+503 SSISGDFS
-511 QTDADDLANIL
+511 QADADDLANIL

-541 SLGAKSVRDGLN
+541 SLGAKSVKDGLN
-553 SFLIAFVVVLAYMLF
+553 SFIIAFVVVLAYMIF
-568 YYSRRGGLVADI
+568 YYSRRAGLVADI
-580 ALIANMFFLI
+580 ALMANMFFLI

-624 RIREELNAGKNLKT
+624 RIREELAAGKNLKT
-638 AIKDGYRNA
+638 ALKDGYRNA

-655 LTTFLTGLILFF
+655 ITTFLTGLILFF

-676 ATTLVIGILT
+676 ATTLVIGIIT
-686 SLFSAI
+686 SLFTAI
-692 ILTRLVFERM
+692 ILTRLIYERM
-702 LSRGRE
+702 LSKGKD

-713 KLTHNAFKNTKVDFL
+713 KITRNAFRNMNIDFL
-728 GRRKTFYIVSGILIA
+728 GKRKIAYIISGLLILGSIA
-743 AGIFSL
+743 SL
-749 VSRGLNL
+749 ATRGLNL
-756 GVDFSGGRNYVVTFN
+756 GVDFSGGHNYVIAFKH
-771 QDVSTLDITRDL
+771 DVETTEIQNDL
-783 EESFGEAP
+783 EAVFGEAP
-791 TVITYGTRN
+791 IVITYGTKS
-800 TVRVTTKYMIDD
+800 TVRVTTKYLIND

-821 KSRMFEGLQPY
+821 KADMFGGLQPY
-832 LEDDVTLDDFLNGQE
+832 LDSDVTMDEFLYGQD
-847 YIISA
+847 YILSS

-863 KRSAVIVV
+863 KRTAVIVI
-871 FASLLII
+871 FASLIII

-887 NWQFGLGAVAA
+887 NWQFGLGALAA
-898 LLHDVMIVIGLFSL
+898 LVHDVLIVIGLFSL
-912 LQGIMP
+912 LHGVVP
-918 FSLELDQ
+918 FSMELDQ

-943 VVFDRIREYVGLQR
+943 VVFDRIREFVGLQR
-957 KRERREIFNSALNST
+957 KRDRKGIFNSALNST

-978 TSLSTFFVLL
+978 TSMSTFFVLL
-988 AIFMFGGDV
+988 AIFLFGGDV
-997 IRGFTFAL
+997 IRGFIFAML
-1005 LIGVLVGT
+1005 LGVIVGT

-1025 DTIKKG
+1025 DTIKG
-1031 ENIRVLKGTVR
+1031 DENIRILKGTVR

>member
-1 VQKISAIFA
+1 
-10 AWSGNSTKLLLIKK
+10 
-24 LKMQNKG
+24 MQNKG

-50 TVFAQKVER
+50 TFFAQKVER
-59 NARDFAQG
+59 DAREYAQG

-95 DCKERE
+95 DCIERE

-111 MNVILEIAVEDII
+111 MNVVLEIAVEDII

-132 LTDPVF
+132 LSDPVF

-144 ARVKKT
+144 AREKKT
-150 NSQSDFVDLFAE
+150 NSQADFVDLFAE

-186 DFNTN
+186 DFNTSN
-191 NQDVVI
+191 EEVVTY
-197 FLKQE
+197 LKAE

-246 PDRVTKLLT
+246 PERVTKLLT
-255 GTANLEFWTTYQSA
+255 GTANLEFWTTYQNA
-269 EAWSY
+269 EAWTY
-274 LEEANRTLAE
+274 LEEANRVLADL
-284 ILQLEGEPEMLQE
+284 LQTENETGTVQQE
-297 EVAAEAQQEPDAVAD
+297 EAAPE
-312 EGESLLDIPE
+312 EGESLLDQS
-322 DELLLD
+322 DQELLLD

-336 DLDSI
+336 DLDTTQ
-341 GVMDDEEA
+341 VLDNEETQ
-349 RFYRENPLIA
+349 FYRENPLLA

-373 GSAVGVVLLKDTAT
+373 GSTVGVVMLKDTAT
-387 VNRYLSMPRIRQIFP
+387 VNRYLSMPRIKQLFP
-402 SDLHFAWHF
+402 SDMQFAWHF

-418 QFIRLHALKS
+418 QFIRLHVLKA

-437 GKFVTDARVGN
+437 GKFVTDARVGT

-511 QTDADDLANIL
+511 QADADDLANIL

-541 SLGAKSVRDGLN
+541 SLGAKSVKDGLN
-553 SFLIAFVVVLAYMLF
+553 SFIIAFVVVLAYMLF
-568 YYSRRGGLVADI
+568 YYSRRAGLVADL
-580 ALIANMFFLI
+580 ALLANMFFLI

-624 RIREELNAGKNLKT
+624 RIREELASGKNLKT
-638 AIKDGYRNA
+638 AVKDGYRNA

-655 LTTFLTGLILFF
+655 LTTLLIGLILFF

-692 ILTRLVFERM
+692 ILTRLIFERM
-702 LSRGRE
+702 LTKGRE

-713 KLTHNAFKNTKVDFL
+713 KLTRNAFKNANIDFL
-728 GRRKTFYIVSGILIA
+728 GKRKTFYVLSGIVIVAGIVSL
-743 AGIFSL
+743 ST
-749 VSRGLNL
+749 RGLNL

-771 QDVSTLDITRDL
+771 QEVSTLEISQDL
-783 EESFGEAP
+783 EQVFGEAP

-800 TVRVTTKYMIDD
+800 TVRITTKHLINDD
-812 DRPEVDSII
+812 SPDVDSII
-821 KSRMFEGLQPY
+821 KAEMFEGLQPY
-832 LEDDVTLDDFLNGQE
+832 LDDNATLNDFLNGQD

-863 KRSAVIVV
+863 KRSAVVVV

-898 LLHDVMIVIGLFSL
+898 LFHDVIIVIGLFSL
-912 LQGIMP
+912 LKGILP

-943 VVFDRIREYVGLQR
+943 VIFDRIREFVGLQR
-957 KRERREIFNSALNST
+957 KRDRREIFNSALNST

-988 AIFMFGGDV
+988 AIFVFGGEV
-997 IRGFTFAL
+997 IRGFIFAL
-1005 LIGVLVGT
+1005 LLGIVVGT
-1013 YSSLFIATPVVY
+1013 YSSLFIATPIVY

-1031 ENIRVLKGTVR
+1031 ESTRVLKGRVR
-1042 K
+1042 N

>member
-1 VQKISAIFA
+1 
-10 AWSGNSTKLLLIKK
+10 
-24 LKMQNKG
+24 MQNKG

-44 IYQLLF
+44 VYQLLF
-50 TVFAQKVER
+50 TVFAQKIEKD
-59 NARDFAQG
+59 ARGFANG
-67 DVRLER
+67 DVRIER
-73 SYLDSMR
+73 SYLDSMK
-80 GEVVYNVLFK
+80 GEVVYNVLLK

-124 RSLTAPQF
+124 RSLAAPQF
-132 LTDPVF
+132 LSDPVF

-144 ARVKKT
+144 ARH
-150 NSQSDFVDLFAE
+150 NRISSQSDFVNLFAE

-173 AQFFMTPETRGQI
+173 AQFFMTPETRGEI
-186 DFNTN
+186 DFNTTN
-191 NQDVVI
+191 GDVVT
-197 FLKQE
+197 FLKAE
-202 AESAIDNSYN
+202 AEDAIDNSYN

-246 PDRVTKLLT
+246 PERVTKLLT

-269 EAWSY
+269 EVWSY
-274 LEEANRTLAE
+274 LEEANRILSDIKLMDDGSEDTESTEVITDEQPEATAE
-284 ILQLEGEPEMLQE
+284 TSI
-297 EVAAEAQQEPDAVAD
+297 
-312 EGESLLDIPE
+312 LDIPE
-322 DELLLD
+322 EELLLD
-328 TSGLDLLS
+328 TAGLDLLS
-336 DLDSI
+336 GLDSTQ
-341 GVMDDEEA
+341 VFDDQEA
-349 RFYRENPLIA
+349 QFYRENPLIA

-373 GSAVGVVLLKDTAT
+373 GSTVGVVLLKDTAK
-387 VNRYLSMPRIRQIFP
+387 VNEYLSVPQIRQLFP
-402 SDLHFAWHF
+402 PDLKFAWHF
-411 QPDGEDQ
+411 QADGVDQ
-418 QFIRLHALKS
+418 QFIRLHSLKS

-437 GKFVTDARVGN
+437 GKYVTDARVGT

-492 PTVSEEIKGGS
+492 PRVSEEIKGGS
-503 SSISGNFT
+503 SSISGDFS
-511 QTDADDLANIL
+511 QSDADDLANIL

-541 SLGAKSVRDGLN
+541 SLGAKSVQDGLN
-553 SFLIAFVVVLAYMLF
+553 SFLIAFVVVLAYMIF
-568 YYSRRGGLVADI
+568 YYSRRAGLVADI
-580 ALIANMFFLI
+580 ALLANMFFLF

-655 LTTFLTGLILFF
+655 ITTFLTGLILFF

-692 ILTRLVFERM
+692 ILTRLMYERM
-702 LSRGRE
+702 LTKDKD

-713 KLTHNAFKNTKVDFL
+713 KITRNAFKNMKIDFL
-728 GRRKTFYIVSGILIA
+728 GIRKIAYIFSILIILGGVA
-743 AGIFSL
+743 SL
-749 VSRGLNL
+749 ATKGLNL
-756 GVDFSGGRNYVVTFN
+756 GVDFSGGRNYVIAFH
-771 QDVSTLDITRDL
+771 QDVETEEVQNHL
-783 EESFGEAP
+783 ELEFGVAP
-791 TVITYGTRN
+791 TVITYGN
-800 TVRVTTKYMIDD
+800 KSTVRVTTKYLIND

-821 KSRMFEGLQPY
+821 KAQMFEGLKPY
-832 LEDDVTLDDFLNGQE
+832 LESDVTLDEFLNGQE

-863 KRSAVIVV
+863 KRTAVFVI
-871 FASLLII
+871 FASLIII

-887 NWQFGLGAVAA
+887 NWQFGLGALAA
-898 LLHDVMIVIGLFSL
+898 LVHDVLIVIGLYSL
-912 LQGIMP
+912 LHGVMP
-918 FSLELDQ
+918 FSMELDQ

-930 ILTVVGYSINDTV
+930 ILMVVGYSINDTV
-943 VVFDRIREYVGLQR
+943 VVFDRIREFVGLQK
-957 KRERREIFNSALNST
+957 KRERREIFNTSLNST

-988 AIFMFGGDV
+988 AIFLFGGDV

-1005 LIGVLVGT
+1005 LLGVIVGT
-1013 YSSLFIATPVVY
+1013 YSSIFIATPVVY
-1025 DTIKKG
+1025 DTIKKD
-1031 ENIRVLKGTVR
+1031 ETIRVLKGTVR

>member
-1 VQKISAIFA
+1 
-10 AWSGNSTKLLLIKK
+10 
-24 LKMQNKG
+24 MQNKG

-59 NARDFAQG
+59 DAREYADG

-73 SYLDSMR
+73 AYLDSMR
-80 GEVVYNVLFK
+80 SEVVYNILFK

-124 RSLTAPQF
+124 RSLAAPQYIG
-132 LTDPVF
+132 DPLF
-138 TETMAL
+138 TETMSL
-144 ARVKKT
+144 AREKKRT
-150 NSQSDFVDLFAE
+150 SQSDFVDLFAE
-162 AFEELNPGAQL
+162 SFEELNPGAQL
-173 AQFFMTPETRGQI
+173 AQFFMTPETRGDI
-186 DFNTN
+186 DFNTTN
-191 NQDVVI
+191 EEVVE
-197 FLKQE
+197 FLKE
-202 AESAIDNSYN
+202 ETEDAVDNSYN

-246 PDRVTKLLT
+246 PERVTKLLT

-269 EAWSY
+269 EVWQY
-274 LEEANRTLAE
+274 LEEANNLLAGILQSEEVLEEESLLAE
-284 ILQLEGEPEMLQE
+284 AAQPDTADEPEGE
-297 EVAAEAQQEPDAVAD
+297 
-312 EGESLLDIPE
+312 ESLLDIPE

-328 TSGLDLLS
+328 TSELDLLT
-336 DLDSI
+336 DMDTAR
-341 GVMDDEEA
+341 MYDDEQA
-349 RFYRENPLIA
+349 QFYRENPLLA

-387 VNRYLSMPRIRQIFP
+387 VNRYLSIPQIRQLFP
-402 SDLHFAWHF
+402 SDLQFAWHF
-411 QPDGEDQ
+411 QPEGAEQ
-418 QFIRLHALKS
+418 QFVRLHALKA
-428 TRNNQPAMD
+428 TRNNQPAMG
-437 GKFVTDARVGN
+437 GKYVTDARVGT
-448 DPYTGEFNVSMN
+448 DPYTGEFEVNMS

-474 ENVGEAL
+474 ENVGEAI

-503 SSISGNFT
+503 SSISGSFT
-511 QTDADDLANIL
+511 QAEAEDLSNIL

-541 SLGAKSVRDGLN
+541 SLGAESVRDGLN
-553 SFLIAFVVVLAYMLF
+553 SFLIAFLVVLAYMVF

-580 ALIANMFFLI
+580 ALLANMFFLI

-606 GIVLT
+606 GIILT

-624 RIREELNAGKNLKT
+624 RIREELTAGKNLKT

-655 LTTFLTGLILFF
+655 ITTFLTGLILFF

-692 ILTRLVFERM
+692 ILTRLIYENM
-702 LSRGRE
+702 LTRGRS

-713 KLTHNAFKNTKVDFL
+713 RLTRNAFKNTKIDFL
-728 GRRKTFYIVSGILIA
+728 GSRRVFYLISAGVIL
-743 AGIFSL
+743 AGALSL
-749 VSRGLNL
+749 ATKGLNL
-756 GVDFSGGRNYVVTFN
+756 GVDFSGGRNYVVTFR
-771 QDVSTLDITRDL
+771 QDVQTLDVARDL
-783 EESFGEAP
+783 ENVFGEAP
-791 TVITYGTRN
+791 TVITYGEKS
-800 TVRVTTKYMIDD
+800 TVRITTKYLIDD

-821 KSRMFEGLQPY
+821 KAQMFSGLQPY
-832 LEDDVTLDDFLNGQE
+832 LDQDVALDDFLNSQE
-847 YIISA
+847 YIISS

-863 KRSAVIVV
+863 KRAAIIVI

-878 FLYILARFR
+878 FLYILFRFR
-887 NWQFGLGAVAA
+887 NWQFGLGALAA
-898 LLHDVMIVIGLFSL
+898 LVHDVILVIGLFSL
-912 LQGIMP
+912 LHGVMP

-957 KRERREIFNSALNST
+957 KRERKEIFNTALNST

-988 AIFMFGGDV
+988 AIFLFGGDV

-1005 LIGVLVGT
+1005 LIGVVVGT

-1025 DTIKKG
+1025 DTIKKD
-1031 ENIRVLKGTVR
+1031 ETIRVLKGTLR

>member
-1 VQKISAIFA
+1 
-10 AWSGNSTKLLLIKK
+10 
-24 LKMQNKG
+24 MQNKG

-44 IYQLLF
+44 VYQLLF

-59 NARDFAQG
+59 DAREVANG
-67 DVRLER
+67 DVRIER
-73 SYLDSMR
+73 SYLDSMK

-95 DCKERE
+95 ECKERE
-101 INLGLDLKGG
+101 VNLGLDLKGG

-124 RSLTAPQF
+124 RSLAASQF

-144 ARVKKT
+144 AHEKKI
-150 NSQSDFVDLFAE
+150 NSQNDFVDLFAE

-173 AQFFMTPETRGQI
+173 AQFFMTPETRGEI
-186 DFNTN
+186 DFNTTN
-191 NQDVVI
+191 GDVVTY
-197 FLKQE
+197 LKAE
-202 AESAIDNSYN
+202 AEDAIDNSYN

-246 PDRVTKLLT
+246 PERVTKLLT
-255 GTANLEFWTTYQSA
+255 GTANLEFWTTYQAA
-269 EAWSY
+269 EVWNY
-274 LEEANRTLAE
+274 LDQANRTLAD
-284 ILQLEGEPEMLQE
+284 ILRT
-297 EVAAEAQQEPDAVAD
+297 EAQAGETADVERGEELLAD
-312 EGESLLDIPE
+312 ETVEETLIPE
-322 DELLLD
+322 EGLLLD
-328 TSGLDLLS
+328 TSGLDLLT
-336 DLDSI
+336 DLDTTQ
-341 GVMDDEEA
+341 VFDDQEA
-349 RFYRENPLIA
+349 QFYRENPLIA

-373 GSAVGVVLLKDTAT
+373 GSTVGVVLLKDTAE
-387 VNRYLSMPRIRQIFP
+387 VNSYLAIPQIRQLFP
-402 SDLHFAWHF
+402 SDLKFAWHF
-411 QPDGEDQ
+411 QPQGEEQ
-418 QFIRLHALKS
+418 QFIRLHALKA
-428 TRNNQPAMD
+428 TRNNQPVME
-437 GKFVTDARVGN
+437 GKYVTDARVGT

-466 KRWANLTR
+466 KKWANVTR
-474 ENVGEAL
+474 ENVNQAI

-492 PTVSEEIKGGS
+492 PNVSEEIRGGS
-503 SSISGNFT
+503 SSISGDFT

-541 SLGAKSVRDGLN
+541 TLGAKSVKDGLN

-568 YYSRRGGLVADI
+568 YYSRRAGMVADI
-580 ALIANMFFLI
+580 ALIANMFFLM

-624 RIREELNAGKNLKT
+624 RIREELAAGKNLKT

-655 LTTFLTGLILFF
+655 ITTFLTGLILFF

-692 ILTRLVFERM
+692 ILTRLMYERM
-702 LSRGRE
+702 LVKSGK

-713 KLTHNAFKNTKVDFL
+713 KISRNAFKNTKIDFL
-728 GRRKTFYIVSGILIA
+728 GKRKIFYMISGLIILGGIVS
-743 AGIFSL
+743 L
-749 VSRGLNL
+749 VTRGLNT
-756 GVDFSGGRNYVVTFN
+756 GVDFTGGRNYVITFN
-771 QDVSTLDITRDL
+771 QDVETTEVQEHL
-783 EESFGEAP
+783 EAAFGEAP
-791 TVITYGTRN
+791 TVITYGSRN
-800 TVRVTTKYMIDD
+800 TVRVTTKHLIDD

-821 KSRMFEGLQPY
+821 KAEMFAGLQPY
-832 LEDDVTLDDFLNGQE
+832 LDSDTSLDEFINGQD
-847 YIISA
+847 YIISS

-863 KRSAVIVV
+863 KRTAVIVII
-871 FASLLII
+871 ASLLII

-887 NWQFGLGAVAA
+887 NWQFGLGALAA
-898 LLHDVMIVIGLFSL
+898 LVHDVLIVLGLFSIL
-912 LQGIMP
+912 DGVMP

-943 VVFDRIREYVGLQR
+943 VVFDRIREYVGLQK
-957 KRERREIFNSALNST
+957 KRERRDIINSALNST

-988 AIFMFGGDV
+988 SIFVFGGDV

-1005 LIGVLVGT
+1005 LLGVIVGT

-1025 DTIKKG
+1025 DTVKG
-1031 ENIRVLKGTVR
+1031 DETTRILKGAVR

>member
-1 VQKISAIFA
+1 
-10 AWSGNSTKLLLIKK
+10 
-24 LKMQNKG
+24 MQNKG
-31 AIRFFTIVLALVS
+31 AIRFFTILLALVS
-44 IYQLLF
+44 VYQLLF
-50 TVFAQKVER
+50 TVFTQKVER
-59 NARDFAQG
+59 NASDYAKG

-73 SYLDSMR
+73 SYLDSMK
-80 GEVVYNVLFK
+80 GEVIYNVLLK

-95 DCKERE
+95 ECKERE
-101 INLGLDLKGG
+101 VNLGLDLKGG

-124 RSLTAPQF
+124 RSLAATQY

-144 ARVKKT
+144 AHQKKT
-150 NSQSDFVDLFAE
+150 NSQADFVDLFSE

-173 AQFFMTPETRGQI
+173 AQFFMTPETRGDI
-186 DFNTN
+186 DFNTTN
-191 NQDVVI
+191 ADVVT

-202 AESAIDNSYN
+202 AEDAIDNSYN

-246 PDRVTKLLT
+246 PERVAKLLT
-255 GTANLEFWTTYQSA
+255 GTANLEFWTTYQAS
-269 EAWSY
+269 EVWNY
-274 LEEANRTLAE
+274 LDQANRTIAD
-284 ILQLEGEPEMLQE
+284 ILRTEGME
-297 EVAAEAQQEPDAVAD
+297 EDVAD
-312 EGESLLDIPE
+312 VESGEVVVAEEAAIAD
-322 DELLLD
+322 DQLLLD
-328 TSGLDLLS
+328 TAGLDLLT
-336 DLDSI
+336 DLDSTQ
-341 GVMDDEEA
+341 MFDDQEA
-349 RFYRENPLIA
+349 AFYRENPLIA

-373 GSAVGVVLLKDTAT
+373 GSTVGVVLLKDTSK
-387 VNRYLSMPRIRQIFP
+387 VNEYLRIPQVRQLFP
-402 SDLHFAWHF
+402 SDLKFAWHF
-411 QPDGEDQ
+411 QPEGDEQ
-418 QFIRLHALKS
+418 QFIRLHSLKS
-428 TRNNQPAMD
+428 TRNNQPVME
-437 GKFVTDARVGN
+437 GKYVTDARVGT

-466 KRWANLTR
+466 KKWANVTR
-474 ENVGEAL
+474 ENVNQSI

-492 PTVSEEIKGGS
+492 PNVSEEIKGGS
-503 SSISGNFT
+503 SSISGDFS
-511 QTDADDLANIL
+511 QADADDLANIL

-541 SLGAKSVRDGLN
+541 SLGAKSVKDGLN
-553 SFLIAFVVVLAYMLF
+553 SFLIAFIVVLAYMLF
-568 YYSRRGGLVADI
+568 YYSRRAGMVADI
-580 ALIANMFFLI
+580 ALIANMFFLM

-624 RIREELNAGKNLKT
+624 RIREELAAGKNLKT
-638 AIKDGYRNA
+638 AIKDGYKNA

-655 LTTFLTGLILFF
+655 ITTFLTGLILFF

-692 ILTRLVFERM
+692 VLTRLMYERM
-702 LSRGRE
+702 LDKSGN

-713 KLTHNAFKNTKVDFL
+713 KISRGAFKNTKIDFI
-728 GRRKTFYIVSGILIA
+728 GKRKIFYVISGLLIAGGIVS
-743 AGIFSL
+743 L
-749 VSRGLNL
+749 VTKGLNT
-756 GVDFSGGRNYVVTFN
+756 GVDFTGGRNYVIAFN
-771 QDVSTLDITRDL
+771 QEVETADIQDHL
-783 EESFGEAP
+783 QAAFGEAP
-791 TVITYGTRN
+791 TVITYGSKS
-800 TVRVTTKYMIDD
+800 TVRVTTKHLIDD

-821 KSRMFEGLQPY
+821 KAEMFNGLQPY
-832 LEDDVTLDDFLNGQE
+832 LDSDATLDDFLNGQD
-847 YIISA
+847 YIISS

-863 KRSAVIVV
+863 KRTAVLVI

-887 NWQFGLGAVAA
+887 NWQFGLGALAA
-898 LLHDVMIVIGLFSL
+898 LVHDVIIVIGLFSL
-912 LQGIMP
+912 LDGVMP

-943 VVFDRIREYVGLQR
+943 VVFDRIREYVGLQK
-957 KRERREIFNSALNST
+957 KRERRDIINSALNST

-988 AIFMFGGDV
+988 AIFVFGGDV

-1005 LIGVLVGT
+1005 LLGVVVGT

-1025 DTIKKG
+1025 DTVKG
-1031 ENIRVLKGTVR
+1031 DETTRILKGSVR

>member
-1 VQKISAIFA
+1 
-10 AWSGNSTKLLLIKK
+10 
-24 LKMQNKG
+24 MQNKG

-44 IYQLLF
+44 VYQLLF
-50 TVFAQKVER
+50 TVFSQKVER
-59 NARDFAQG
+59 DARNVANG
-67 DVRLER
+67 DVRIER
-73 SYLDSMR
+73 SYLDSMK

-95 DCKERE
+95 ECKERE
-101 INLGLDLKGG
+101 VNLGLDLKGG

-124 RSLTAPQF
+124 RSLAASQF

-138 TETMAL
+138 TETMTL
-144 ARVKKT
+144 ARAKKS

-173 AQFFMTPETRGQI
+173 AQFFMTPETRGEI
-186 DFNTN
+186 DFTTTN
-191 NQDVVI
+191 ANVVT
-197 FLKQE
+197 FLKAE
-202 AESAIDNSYN
+202 AEDAIDNSYN

-246 PDRVTKLLT
+246 PERVARLLT
-255 GTANLEFWTTYQSA
+255 GTANLEFWTTYRASEVWNYMDQ
-269 EAWSY
+269 
-274 LEEANRTLAE
+274 ANRTLAT
-284 ILQLEGEPEMLQE
+284 ILAAENITSTDEVSVTPEGET
-297 EVAAEAQQEPDAVAD
+297 EVVEGDELLPQDDLLAQDD
-312 EGESLLDIPE
+312 
-322 DELLLD
+322 LLLD
-328 TSGLDLLS
+328 TTGLDLLS
-336 DLDSI
+336 ELDSTS
-341 GVMDDEEA
+341 VLDDQEA
-349 RFYRENPLIA
+349 QFYRENPLLA
-359 VLTPYL
+359 VITPYL
-365 DNQRNFIP
+365 DNSRQFIP
-373 GSAVGVVLLKDTAT
+373 GSTVGVVLLKDTAK
-387 VNRYLSMPRIRQIFP
+387 VNAYLAIPQIRQLFP
-402 SDLHFAWHF
+402 SDMKFAWHF
-411 QPDGEDQ
+411 QPDGEEQ
-418 QFIRLHALKS
+418 QFIRLHSLKS

-437 GKFVTDARVGN
+437 GKYVTDARVGT

-460 MNSEGA
+460 MNAEGA

-474 ENVGEAL
+474 ENVNQAI
-481 AIVLD
+481 AIVMD

-492 PTVSEEIKGGS
+492 PNVSEEIKGGS
-503 SSISGNFT
+503 SSISGQFS

-541 SLGAKSVRDGLN
+541 SLGAKSVKDGMN
-553 SFLIAFVVVLAYMLF
+553 SFLIAFVVVLAYMIF
-568 YYSRRGGLVADI
+568 YYSRRAGMVADI
-580 ALIANMFFLI
+580 ALLANMFFLI
-590 GVLASLQAVL
+590 GILASLQAVL

-624 RIREELNAGKNLKT
+624 RIREELAAGKNLKT
-638 AIKDGYRNA
+638 AIKDGYKNA

-655 LTTFLTGLILFF
+655 ITTFLTGLILFF

-692 ILTRLVFERM
+692 ILTRLMYERM
-702 LSRGRE
+702 LSKNRN

-713 KLTHNAFKNTKVDFL
+713 KITRNAFKKAKIDFI
-728 GRRKTFYIVSGILIA
+728 GKRKMFYVISGVIML
-743 AGIFSL
+743 AGVASL
-749 VSRGLNL
+749 VTKGLDL
-756 GVDFSGGRNYVVTFN
+756 GVDFSGGRNYVITFN
-771 QDVSTLDITRDL
+771 QDVETTEVQDNLTAA
-783 EESFGEAP
+783 FGEAP
-791 TVITYGTRN
+791 TVITYGSRN
-800 TVRVTTKYMIDD
+800 AVRVTTKYLIDD

-821 KSRMFEGLQPY
+821 KAQMFEGLQPY
-832 LEDDVTLDDFLNGQE
+832 IEDDVSLDDFMNGQD
-847 YIISA
+847 YIISS

-863 KRSAVIVV
+863 KRTAVIVI

-887 NWQFGLGAVAA
+887 NWQFGLGALAA
-898 LLHDVMIVIGLFSL
+898 LVHDVMIVIGLFSL
-912 LQGIMP
+912 LHGIMP

-943 VVFDRIREYVGLQR
+943 VVFDRIREYVGLQK
-957 KRERREIFNSALNST
+957 KRDRREIFNTALNST

-988 AIFMFGGDV
+988 AIFIFGGDV

-1005 LIGVLVGT
+1005 LIGVVVGT

-1025 DTIKKG
+1025 DTIKGDEK
-1031 ENIRVLKGTVR
+1031 IRVLKGAVR

>member
-1 VQKISAIFA
+1 
-10 AWSGNSTKLLLIKK
+10 
-24 LKMQNKG
+24 MQNKG

-44 IYQLLF
+44 VYQLLF

-59 NARDFAQG
+59 DAKKVANG
-67 DVRLER
+67 DVRIER
-73 SYLDSMR
+73 SYLDSMK
-80 GEVVYNVLFK
+80 GETVYNMLLK

-95 DCKERE
+95 ECKERE
-101 INLGLDLKGG
+101 INFGLDLKGG

-124 RSLTAPQF
+124 RSLAAPQY
-132 LTDPVF
+132 LTDPTF
-138 TETMAL
+138 TQTMAL
-144 ARVKKT
+144 AHDRKA
-150 NSQSDFVDLFAE
+150 NSQDDFVDLFAD

-186 DFNTN
+186 DFSTN
-191 NQDVVI
+191 NQDVVS
-197 FLKQE
+197 FLKEE

-246 PDRVTKLLT
+246 PERVTKLLT
-255 GTANLEFWTTYQSA
+255 GTANLEFWTTYEAA
-269 EAWSY
+269 EVWQFMDQANTQLSGM
-274 LEEANRTLAE
+274 LETTKAPVLSQGPVEET
-284 ILQLEGEPEMLQE
+284 QE
-297 EVAAEAQQEPDAVAD
+297 E
-312 EGESLLDIPE
+312 ESILDLPE
-322 DELLLD
+322 DDLLLD

-336 DLDSI
+336 DLDSTQSFQ
-341 GVMDDEEA
+341 DQSDLFAEQ
-349 RFYRENPLIA
+349 NPIYALI
-359 VLTPYL
+359 TPYV
-365 DNQRNFIP
+365 DNQRQFIP
-373 GSAVGVVLLKDTAT
+373 GSTVGVVMLKDTAK
-387 VNRYLSMPRIRQIFP
+387 VNEYLAIPQIRNLFP
-402 SDLHFAWHF
+402 SDLKFAWHF
-411 QPDGEDQ
+411 QPDGDEQ
-418 QFIRLHALKS
+418 QYIRLHALKAA
-428 TRNNQPAMD
+428 RNNQPALE
-437 GKFVTDARVGN
+437 GKYVTDARVTT
-448 DPYTGEFNVSMN
+448 DPYTSEFEVSMN
-460 MNSEGA
+460 MNAEGA

-474 ENVGEAL
+474 ENTNKAL

-492 PTVSEEIKGGS
+492 PTVSGEIKGGS
-503 SSISGNFT
+503 SSISGQFS

-529 RARIESSEVIGP
+529 RARVESSEVIGP
-541 SLGAKSVRDGLN
+541 SLGAKSVKDGMN
-553 SFLIAFVVVLAYMLF
+553 SFMIAFVVVLAYMVF

-580 ALIANMFFLI
+580 ALLANMFFLM

-624 RIREELNAGKNLKT
+624 RIREELAAGKNLKA
-638 AIKDGYRNA
+638 AIKDGYKNA

-655 LTTFLTGLILFF
+655 LTTFFTGLILFF

-676 ATTLVIGILT
+676 ATTLVIGIIT

-692 ILTRLVFERM
+692 VLTRLTYERM
-702 LSRGRE
+702 LEKNRN

-713 KLTHNAFKNTKVDFL
+713 KLTRNAFKNAKIDFI
-728 GRRKTFYIVSGILIA
+728 GKRKLFYVISSVVIL
-743 AGIFSL
+743 AGIASL
-749 VSRGLNL
+749 VTRGLHL
-756 GVDFSGGRNYVVTFN
+756 GVDFSGGRNYVITFP
-771 QDVSTLDITRDL
+771 QEVETTEVQSHLT
-783 EESFGEAP
+783 EAFGGDAP
-791 TVITYGTRN
+791 MVITYGTKN
-800 TVRVTTKYMIDD
+800 TVRVTTTHLIDD
-812 DRPEVDSII
+812 DRPEADSLI
-821 KSRMFEGLQPY
+821 KAEMFTGLQPY
-832 LEDDVTLDDFLNGQE
+832 LDGNVTLDEFINGQD
-847 YIISA
+847 YIISS

-863 KRSAVIVV
+863 KRSAIFVVIG
-871 FASLLII
+871 SLLVI
-878 FLYILARFR
+878 FLYILLRFR
-887 NWQFGLGAVAA
+887 NWQFGLGAVGA
-898 LLHDVMIVIGLFSL
+898 LAHDVMIVIGLFSL
-912 LQGIMP
+912 LYGVMP

-957 KRERREIFNSALNST
+957 KRERKEIFNTALNST

-988 AIFMFGGDV
+988 AIFVFGGDV
-997 IRGFTFAL
+997 IRGFIFAL
-1005 LIGVLVGT
+1005 LIGIVVGT
-1013 YSSLFIATPVVY
+1013 YSSLFIATPLVY
-1025 DTIKKG
+1025 DTIKG
-1031 ENIRVLKGTVR
+1031 DENKRILKGTVR